1 MKRFMLSLCLL
12 ASSWFAVATPMP
24 QIPLTNAEKAV
35 EVLTYLGTTNQQPLK
50 YIRSDYIQ
58 HNLSAPTELNGLK
71 QFLNSFPASPQPTG
85 QLLRVLTDGPYVIV
99 HSKSALGFAVF
110 DIFRFQGGKIAEH
123 WDNLAPISTKK
134 TPSGHT
140 QTDGLIQPYDFSLTY
155 PNKLLVLHA
164 MNKVYVAGNPS
175 AANQFVAQKVI
186 SHELGLADGL
196 SAFKQSLQ
204 QKIDDNNLI
213 YQKVE
218 AVLGEGNMVLSVS
231 SGMMND
237 KPMAFYDLFRV
248 TSNKIAEHWQITAVI
263 PPKSQW
269 KNQNG
274 KFNFPFGALPYEGG
288 SESDQ
293 FPFWGNMPITAQN

>member
-12 ASSWFAVATPMP
+12 ASSWSAIATPMP

-58 HNLSAPTELNGLK
+58 HNLSASTGLNGLK
-71 QFLNSFPASPQPTG
+71 QFLSKFPASPQPTG

-99 HSKSALGFAVF
+99 NTKSALGVVF
-110 DIFRFQGGKIAEH
+110 DIFRFQDGKIAEH
-123 WDNLAPISTKK
+123 WDNLAPNSAKK

-140 QTDGLIQPYDFSLTY
+140 QTDGLIQPYDFSKTY

-164 MNKVYVAGNPS
+164 LNKIYVADNPS

-186 SHELGLADGL
+186 SHEVGLADGL

-204 QKIDDNNLI
+204 QKIDDKNLV

-218 AVLGEGNMVLSVS
+218 AVLGEGNLVLAVS

-237 KPMAFYDLFRV
+237 KPMAFYDMFRV
-248 TSNKIAEHWQITAVI
+248 TNNKIAEHWQVAAVI

-269 KNQNG
+269 KNNNG
-274 KFNFPFGALPYEGG
+274 KFNFPFGALPYDGG
-288 SESDQ
+288 SESDLH
-293 FPFWGNMPITAQN
+293 PSWGSMPITQKN